1 MKKILFTRV
10 AILLVVFS
18 MLAAMLIPVSA
29 EENLR
34 ETDVLY
40 EKFDSMN
47 NEDEFSTDKQ
57 REYVPQI
64 SYAAGKMQ
72 VTDQSMKVNTC
83 DFRTWYT
90 QFSEKY
96 MYFEIDVLLDN
107 NYVDTTLNLC
117 VQNQS
122 AATGPLAPGGR
133 VVSVKKTESGV
144 GLFDN
149 KDNLLMELN
158 KNNTWYKISV
168 EMKKGDQIYSV
179 YVNDQLISD
188 NCEFYS
194 PMYRCDGIS
203 LDGSSSGNSYITI
216 DNFRVRTKG
225 RAYPQEYSYDSVGD
239 IPKMSVNEYIEKNEI
254 DFWVNGEKKEC
265 DTPFVLE
272 NNTMYFSYEW
282 LKEAMGDDGKSYY
295 LSKKNSTI

>member
-96 MYFEIDVLLDN
+96 MYI
-107 NYVDTTLNLC
+107 
-117 VQNQS
+117 
-122 AATGPLAPGGR
+122 
-133 VVSVKKTESGV
+133 
-144 GLFDN
+144 
-149 KDNLLMELN
+149 
-158 KNNTWYKISV
+158 
-168 EMKKGDQIYSV
+168 
-179 YVNDQLISD
+179 
-188 NCEFYS
+188 
-194 PMYRCDGIS
+194 
-203 LDGSSSGNSYITI
+203 
-216 DNFRVRTKG
+216 
-225 RAYPQEYSYDSVGD
+225 
-239 IPKMSVNEYIEKNEI
+239 
-254 DFWVNGEKKEC
+254 
-265 DTPFVLE
+265 
-272 NNTMYFSYEW
+272 
-282 LKEAMGDDGKSYY
+282 
-295 LSKKNSTI
+295 